1 MMKEFIEKVKN
12 NVIDL
17 QRVEQIENVYK
28 VSLPELAKHIISF
41 KEKDIFFDDY
51 RILSYEEILAANEE
65 LHVPFTEE
73 RIIPFIDCMDNDF
86 IVYDIDNKSWTK
98 YNIVEKIKFGK
109 IADLEE
115 ERCIWAIT
123 PASSKKKL

>member
-1 MMKEFIEKVKN
+1 MMKEFIEKVKD

-41 KEKDIFFDDY
+41 KEKDMFFDDY
-51 RILSYEEILAANEE
+51 RILSYEEILTANEE

-86 IVYDIDNKSWTK
+86 IVYDIDNKSLTK

-109 IADLEE
+109 IADLKEL
-115 ERCIWAIT
+115 A
-123 PASSKKKL
+123 

>member
-1 MMKEFIEKVKN
+1 MKEFIEKVKN

-41 KEKDIFFDDY
+41 KEKDMFFDDY
-51 RILSYEEILAANEE
+51 RILSYEEILTANEE

-86 IVYDIDNKSWTK
+86 IVSWTK

-115 ERCIWAIT
+115 LA
-123 PASSKKKL
+123 